1 MGTHYKGSKKEMR
14 ALDSYTKLTRAAD
27 TINSS
32 VNLSLSKFGLTESQF
47 NVLDALYHLGP
58 LSQKELG
65 YKLLKSGG
73 NITMVIDNLE
83 RDAYVERKRYSKD
96 RRIFFVHLTKKGDKK
111 LRGILP
117 VLVNFITNEMNRLSK
132 IEQIELQRLCKKI
145 GIRKP

>member
-1 MGTHYKGSKKEMR
+1 MGTHYNGSKKVMR
-14 ALDSYTKLTRAAD
+14 ALDSYIKLMRAAD
-27 TINSS
+27 TINSA

-47 NVLDALYHLGP
+47 NVLDALYHLGT

-83 RDAYVERKRYSKD
+83 KDAYVERRRGTED
-96 RRIFFVHLTKKGDKK
+96 RRIFFVHLTKEGGEK
-111 LRGILP
+111 LEEILP
-117 VLVNFITNEMNRLSK
+117 MKVNFITNEMNRLNK
-132 IEQIELQRLCKKI
+132 TEQIELQRLCKKI

>member
-14 ALDSYTKLTRAAD
+14 ALDSYIKLMRAAD
-27 TINSS
+27 TINSA

-58 LSQKELG
+58 LSQKGLG

-83 RDAYVERKRYSKD
+83 KDAYVERRRSTED
-96 RRIFFVHLTKKGDKK
+96 RRIFFVHLTKEGEKK
-111 LRGILP
+111 LEEILP
-117 VLVNFITNEMNRLSK
+117 VQVNFIANEINRLNK
-132 IEQIELQRLCKKI
+132 TEQIELQRLCKKI
-145 GIRKP
+145 GIRKQ

>member
-1 MGTHYKGSKKEMR
+1 MGTHYNGSKKVMR
-14 ALDSYTKLTRAAD
+14 ALNSYIKLMRAAD
-27 TINSS
+27 TINSA

-83 RDAYVERKRYSKD
+83 KDAYVERRRGTED
-96 RRIFFVHLTKKGDKK
+96 RRIFFVHLTKEGGEK
-111 LRGILP
+111 LEEILP
-117 VLVNFITNEMNRLSK
+117 MKVNFITNEMNRLNK
-132 IEQIELQRLCKKI
+132 TEQIELQRLCKKI

>member
-1 MGTHYKGSKKEMR
+1 MGTHYNGSKKVMR
-14 ALDSYTKLTRAAD
+14 ALDSYIKLMRAAD
-27 TINSS
+27 TINSA

-83 RDAYVERKRYSKD
+83 KDAYVERRRGTED
-96 RRIFFVHLTKKGDKK
+96 RRIFFVHLTKEGGGKV
-111 LRGILP
+111 RG
-117 VLVNFITNEMNRLSK
+117 NFAYE
-132 IEQIELQRLCKKI
+132 
-145 GIRKP
+145 G

>member
-14 ALDSYTKLTRAAD
+14 ALDSYIKLTRAAD

-83 RDAYVERKRYSKD
+83 KEAYVERKRGAED
-96 RRIFFVHLTKKGDKK
+96 RRIFFVQLTNKGGKRLED
-111 LRGILP
+111 ILP
-117 VLVNFITNEMNRLSK
+117 VQVNFITNEMNRLSK
-132 IEQIELQRLCKKI
+132 TEQIELQQLCKKI
-145 GIRKP
+145 GIRKQ

>member
-1 MGTHYKGSKKEMR
+1 MGTHYNGSKKVMR
-14 ALDSYTKLTRAAD
+14 ALDSYIKLMRAAD
-27 TINSS
+27 TINSA

-83 RDAYVERKRYSKD
+83 KDAYVERRRGTED
-96 RRIFFVHLTKKGDKK
+96 RRIFFVHLTKEGGGK
-111 LRGILP
+111 LEEILP
-117 VLVNFITNEMNRLSK
+117 MKVNFITNEMNRLNK
-132 IEQIELQRLCKKI
+132 TEQIELQRLCKKI

>member
-1 MGTHYKGSKKEMR
+1 MGTHYNGSKKEKR
-14 ALDSYTKLTRAAD
+14 ALDSYIKLMRAAD
-27 TINSS
+27 TINSA

-83 RDAYVERKRYSKD
+83 KDDYVERRRGKED
-96 RRIFFVHLTKKGDKK
+96 RRIFFVHLTKAGEKK
-111 LRGILP
+111 LGEILF
-117 VLVNFITNEMNRLSK
+117 VQVNFITNEMNRLSK
-132 IEQIELQRLCKKI
+132 TEQIELQRLCKKI
-145 GIRKP
+145 GIRKR

>member
-14 ALDSYTKLTRAAD
+14 ALDSYIKLMRAAD
-27 TINSS
+27 TINSA

-58 LSQKELG
+58 LSQKGLG

-83 RDAYVERKRYSKD
+83 KDAYVERRRSTED
-96 RRIFFVHLTKKGDKK
+96 RRIFFVHLTKEGEKK
-111 LRGILP
+111 LEEILP
-117 VLVNFITNEMNRLSK
+117 VQVNFITNEINRLNK
-132 IEQIELQRLCKKI
+132 TEQIELQRLCKKI
-145 GIRKP
+145 GIRKQ

>member
-14 ALDSYTKLTRAAD
+14 ALDSYIKLMRATD
-27 TINSS
+27 TINST

-83 RDAYVERKRYSKD
+83 RDAYVERRRGTED
-96 RRIFFVHLTKKGDKK
+96 RRIFTVHLTKKGKRR
-111 LRGILP
+111 LEEILP
-117 VLVNFITNEMNRLSK
+117 VQVNFLTNEMNRLSK
-132 IEQIELQRLCKKI
+132 AEQIELQRLCKKI
-145 GIRKP
+145 GIRKQ

>member
-14 ALDSYTKLTRAAD
+14 ALDSYIKLMRAAD
-27 TINSS
+27 TINSA

-65 YKLLKSGG
+65 FKLLKSGG

-83 RDAYVERKRYSKD
+83 KNAFVERRRSTED
-96 RRIFFVHLTKKGDKK
+96 RRIFFVHLTKNGKRRLED
-111 LRGILP
+111 ILP
-117 VLVNFITNEMNRLSK
+117 VQVNFITNEMDRLSK
-132 IEQIELQRLCKKI
+132 TEQTELQRLCKRI
-145 GIRKP
+145 GIRKQ